1 MPAGHDEYVQFD
13 RDHGKTADAFGKDRT
28 AMSVFSALLLTVNLT
43 VFSAIIPA
51 NFHPNNSHNMLARG
65 YLFLWIP
72 SHWRTIPGPV
82 AG

>member
-1 MPAGHDEYVQFD
+1 
-13 RDHGKTADAFGKDRT
+13 
-28 AMSVFSALLLTVNLT
+28 MSVFSALLLTVNLT